1 MHTDSMVYEELP
13 GVRRSLRIAV
23 VTETYPPE
31 VNGVAGTAARFVE
44 GLRAA
49 GHQIQLVR
57 PRQANEIQ
65 VSNSEQFLVRGLAIP
80 NYPSLKLGLPAR
92 RALERLWSLRRPD
105 VVHIVTEGP
114 LGWSA
119 LRAAEKLRL
128 PAVSDF
134 RTNFHAYSAHY
145 GVGWL
150 KKPILAYLR
159 KFHNRTLFTL
169 VPTDA
174 IRHDL
179 AAAGLRRLRVIA
191 RGVDTGLFDP
201 ARRDE
206 ALRAS
211 WGAGP
216 RDPVLLHV
224 GRIAA
229 EKNLPGL
236 AAAWEAARSRAPNA
250 RLVLVGDGPERRAFQ
265 ARFPEAIFAGVRKGE
280 DLAAHYASGDV
291 FLFPSLTETYGNVT
305 LEAMASGLAVVA
317 FNYAAAADL
326 IRHGASGLLAP
337 YGDGEAFARLAAGLA
352 AAPARATHFGAQAR
366 NEAATRGW
374 DRVVRQLEATLLIA
388 ADSGVS
394 GMPVDKWGP
403 TPVSPIGPGQLKTSV
418 K

>member
-1 MHTDSMVYEELP
+1 M
-13 GVRRSLRIAV
+13 RIAV

-31 VNGVAGTAARFVE
+31 INGVAGTAARFVE

-57 PRQANEIQ
+57 PRQANE
-65 VSNSEQFLVRGLAIP
+65 VEFSNSDQFLVRGLAIP

-119 LRAAEKLRL
+119 LRAAEKLKL

-174 IRHDL
+174 IRHEL
-179 AAAGLRRLRVIA
+179 AGAGIRSLRVIA
-191 RGVDTGLFDP
+191 RGVDTKLFNP
-201 ARRDE
+201 ERRDE

-211 WGAGP
+211 WGVGP
-216 RDPVLLHV
+216 RDPVLIHV
-224 GRIAA
+224 GRFAA
-229 EKNLPGL
+229 EKNLACL
-236 AAAWEAARSRAPNA
+236 AEAYEAAWSRMPNA
-250 RLVLVGDGPERRAFQ
+250 KLVLVGDGPERRAFQ
-265 ARFPEAIFAGVRKGE
+265 ARFPDAIFAGVRKGE
-280 DLAAHYASGDV
+280 DLAAHYASGDI

-326 IRHGASGLLAP
+326 IRHDASGLLAP
-337 YGDGEAFARLAAGLA
+337 YGDGAAFVRLAAGLA
-352 AAPARATHFGAQAR
+352 AAPARATELGAQAR

-388 ADSGVS
+388 ADCG
-394 GMPVDKWGP
+394 VDKWGR
-403 TPVSPIGPGQLKTSV
+403 TPFFASRPGQLKTSV

>member
-1 MHTDSMVYEELP
+1 MCRAMHTDAIMFEELS
-13 GVRRSLRIAV
+13 GVQRSLRIAV

-44 GLRAA
+44 GLRAQ

-57 PRQANEIQ
+57 PRQKEELPEGNPDE
-65 VSNSEQFLVRGLAIP
+65 VLVRGLVIP

-119 LRAAEKLRL
+119 LQAAEKLKL
-128 PAVSDF
+128 PVVSDF

-169 VPTDA
+169 VPTDP
-174 IRHDL
+174 IRNDL
-179 AAAGLRRLRVIA
+179 AGLGFRGLRVIA
-191 RGVDTGLFDP
+191 RGVDTKLFNP

-206 ALRAS
+206 SLRAT
-211 WGAGP
+211 WGVGP
-216 RDPVLLHV
+216 NDPVLLHV
-224 GRIAA
+224 GRLAA
-229 EKNLPGL
+229 EKNLACL
-236 AAAWEAARSRAPNA
+236 ADAWQAAWSRTPNA
-250 RLVLVGDGPERRAFQ
+250 RLVMVGDGPERRAFQ
-265 ARFPEAIFAGVRKGE
+265 QRFPDAIFAGVRKGE
-280 DLAAHYASGDV
+280 DLAAHFASGDI

-317 FNYAAAADL
+317 FGYAAAAEV
-326 IRHGASGLLAP
+326 IRHGSSGLLAP
-337 YGDGEAFARLAAGLA
+337 YGHTESFARLAAGLA
-352 AAPARATHFGAQAR
+352 AAPARAIQLGAQAR
-366 NEAATRGW
+366 YEAAGRGW
-374 DRVVRQLEATLLIA
+374 TKVVEQLEATLLIA
-388 ADSGVS
+388 ADAGTSGIKLNQA
-394 GMPVDKWGP
+394 PFLPLTKARA
-403 TPVSPIGPGQLKTSV
+403 
-418 K
+418 